1 VPQLPCRRLALVS
14 DPAAHSPEP
23 PRHDTPRHAPAGRR
37 SSAAAKR
44 RRRLT
49 VTLVVVGSVIVV
61 VAVIAVVLT
70 LLRPAASPQAKA
82 TVTRTASP
90 TPSVTPTPTP
100 TPEPPLTPTFDK
112 TRFSIDDPMSLW
124 VVVDKLRPVNP
135 QSFVPSDL
143 VDANVPA
150 VFTSTLREP
159 AARAVEAM
167 FAAFTAETGESLR
180 LQSAFRSYETQIS
193 VYANNNYDDTQSA
206 RPGFSE
212 HQTGL
217 AMDISPV
224 SGECALDECFATTVG
239 GQWLAANAWQYGFLL
254 RYPSGLTPITGYAFE
269 PWHYRFIGTELAA
282 EMHLTGVQ
290 TLEEFFGLPAAPD
303 YQ

>member
-1 VPQLPCRRLALVS
+1 VS
-14 DPAAHSPEP
+14 DHAPHSAEP

-49 VTLVVVGSVIVV
+49 VTLLVVGSVIVV

-70 LLRPAASPQAKA
+70 ALRPAASPQAQA
-82 TVTRTASP
+82 TATRTASP
-90 TPSVTPTPTP
+90 TPSPTPTP
-100 TPEPPLTPTFDK
+100 TPTPTFDK

-135 QSFVPSDL
+135 QNFVPTDL

-180 LQSAFRSYETQIS
+180 LQSSFRSYETQIE
-193 VYANNNYDDTQSA
+193 VYANNNQDDTQSA

-217 AMDISPV
+217 AIDISPL
-224 SGECALDECFATTVG
+224 SGECALDECFANTVG

-282 EMHLTGVQ
+282 ELHKTGIQ
-290 TLEEFFGLPAAPD
+290 TLEEFFGLPPAPD

>member
-1 VPQLPCRRLALVS
+1 
-14 DPAAHSPEP
+14 
-23 PRHDTPRHAPAGRR
+23 
-37 SSAAAKR
+37 
-44 RRRLT
+44 
-49 VTLVVVGSVIVV
+49 
-61 VAVIAVVLT
+61 VIAVVLT
-70 LLRPAASPQAKA
+70 ALRPAASPQAQA
-82 TVTRTASP
+82 TSTRTASP
-90 TPSVTPTPTP
+90 TPFPTPTP
-100 TPEPPLTPTFDK
+100 TPPQTPTFDK

-135 QSFVPSDL
+135 QNFVPTDL

-167 FAAFTAETGESLR
+167 FAAFTAETGDSLR
-180 LQSAFRSYETQIS
+180 LQSAFRSYETQIE
-193 VYANNNYDDTQSA
+193 VYANNNQDDTQSA

-217 AMDISPV
+217 AIDISPL
-224 SGECALDECFATTVG
+224 SGECALDECFANTVG

-282 EMHLTGVQ
+282 ELHKTGIQ
-290 TLEEFFGLPAAPD
+290 TLEEFFGLPPAPD

>member
-1 VPQLPCRRLALVS
+1 MS
-14 DPAAHSPEP
+14 DHTP
-23 PRHDTPRHAPAGRR
+23 PRHAPTGRHQ
-37 SSAAAKR
+37 SEAAKR
-44 RRRLT
+44 RRRRNVALL
-49 VTLVVVGSVIVV
+49 VTGSIIVV
-61 VAVIAVVLT
+61 VAVIAAVLVVLG
-70 LLRPAASPQAKA
+70 PAATPQAKA
-82 TVTRTASP
+82 TPTRTATS
-90 TPSVTPTPTP
+90 TPTATP
-100 TPEPPLTPTFDK
+100 TPTFDK

-124 VVVDKLRPVNP
+124 VVVDKLRFVDP

-167 FAAFTAETGESLR
+167 FAAYTAETGESMR
-180 LQSAFRSYETQIS
+180 LQSAYRSYEVQVQ
-193 VYANNNYDDTQSA
+193 VYAESNQDDTTTA

-224 SGECALDECFATTVG
+224 SGECAQNVCFADTVP

-254 RYPSGLTPITGYAFE
+254 RYPSGLTQITGYTFE
-269 PWHYRFIGTELAA
+269 PWHFRFIGTELAA
-282 EMHLTGVQ
+282 ELHKTGVQ

>member
-1 VPQLPCRRLALVS
+1 
-14 DPAAHSPEP
+14 
-23 PRHDTPRHAPAGRR
+23 
-37 SSAAAKR
+37 
-44 RRRLT
+44 
-49 VTLVVVGSVIVV
+49 
-61 VAVIAVVLT
+61 
-70 LLRPAASPQAKA
+70 
-82 TVTRTASP
+82 
-90 TPSVTPTPTP
+90 
-100 TPEPPLTPTFDK
+100 
-112 TRFSIDDPMSLW
+112 MSLW

-135 QSFVPSDL
+135 QNFVPTDL

-180 LQSAFRSYETQIS
+180 LQSSFRSYETQIE
-193 VYANNNYDDTQSA
+193 VYANNNQDDTQSA

-217 AMDISPV
+217 AIDISPL
-224 SGECALDECFATTVG
+224 SGECALDECFANTVG

-282 EMHLTGVQ
+282 ELHKTGIQ
-290 TLEEFFGLPAAPD
+290 TLEEFFGLPPAPD

>member
-1 VPQLPCRRLALVS
+1 
-14 DPAAHSPEP
+14 
-23 PRHDTPRHAPAGRR
+23 
-37 SSAAAKR
+37 
-44 RRRLT
+44 
-49 VTLVVVGSVIVV
+49 
-61 VAVIAVVLT
+61 
-70 LLRPAASPQAKA
+70 
-82 TVTRTASP
+82 
-90 TPSVTPTPTP
+90 
-100 TPEPPLTPTFDK
+100 
-112 TRFSIDDPMSLW
+112 MSLW
-124 VVVDKLRPVNP
+124 VVVDKLRPINP

-180 LQSAFRSYETQIS
+180 LQSAFRSYETQIE
-193 VYANNNYDDTQSA
+193 VYANNNQDDTQSA

-217 AMDISPV
+217 AMDISPA
-224 SGECALDECFATTVG
+224 SGECALDECFANMVG
-239 GQWLAANAWQYGFLL
+239 GQWLAANAWQYGFLM
-254 RYPSGLTPITGYAFE
+254 RYPQGLTPITGYAFE

-282 EMHLTGVQ
+282 ELHNTGIQ
-290 TLEEFFGLPAAPD
+290 TLEEFFGLPPAPD

>member
-1 VPQLPCRRLALVS
+1 M
-14 DPAAHSPEP
+14 
-23 PRHDTPRHAPAGRR
+23 
-37 SSAAAKR
+37 
-44 RRRLT
+44 T
-49 VTLVVVGSVIVV
+49 VTLVVAGSVIVV
-61 VAVIAVVLT
+61 VAVIAVVLAA
-70 LLRPAASPQAKA
+70 LRPTTNPQAKA
-82 TVTRTASP
+82 TSSRTA
-90 TPSVTPTPTP
+90 TLTPTPTP
-100 TPEPPLTPTFDK
+100 TPTPTFDK

-180 LQSAFRSYETQIS
+180 LQSAFRSYETQIE
-193 VYANNNYDDTQSA
+193 VYANNNQDDTQSA

-217 AMDISPV
+217 AMDISPA
-224 SGECALDECFATTVG
+224 SGECALGECFANTVG
-239 GQWLAANAWQYGFLL
+239 GQWLAANAWKYGFLL
-254 RYPSGLTPITGYAFE
+254 RYPQGLTPITGYAFE

-282 EMHLTGVQ
+282 ELHRTGIQ
-290 TLEEFFGLPAAPD
+290 TLEEFFGLPPAPD
-303 YQ
+303 YR

>member
-1 VPQLPCRRLALVS
+1 MLCHRLRHVS
-14 DPAAHSPEP
+14 DHAPHSPALP
-23 PRHDTPRHAPAGRR
+23 PNAPHRTAPTGRH
-37 SSAAAKR
+37 SIAAAKR

-49 VTLVVVGSVIVV
+49 ITLLVVGAAIVIVAV
-61 VAVIAVVLT
+61 VAVVLT
-70 LLRPAASPQAKA
+70 VLQPTANPQAKA
-82 TVTRTASP
+82 MATRTASP
-90 TPSVTPTPTP
+90 TLTSTPTP
-100 TPEPPLTPTFDK
+100 TPTFDK

-167 FAAFTAETGESLR
+167 FAALTAETGDAMR
-180 LQSAFRSYETQIS
+180 LQTAFRSYETQIE
-193 VYANNNYDDTQSA
+193 VYANNNQDDTQSA

-217 AMDISPV
+217 AIDISPV
-224 SGECALDECFATTVG
+224 SGECTLDECFAETVG

-254 RYPSGLTPITGYAFE
+254 RYPNGLNQITGYAFE
-269 PWHYRFIGTELAA
+269 PWHFRYIGTELAA
-282 EMHLTGVQ
+282 EMHKTGIQ
-290 TLEEFFGLPAAPD
+290 TLEEFFGLPPAAD

>member
-1 VPQLPCRRLALVS
+1 
-14 DPAAHSPEP
+14 
-23 PRHDTPRHAPAGRR
+23 
-37 SSAAAKR
+37 
-44 RRRLT
+44 
-49 VTLVVVGSVIVV
+49 VVVGSAIVV

-269 PWHYRFIGTELAA
+269 PWHYRFIGTELAT

>member
-1 VPQLPCRRLALVS
+1 L
-14 DPAAHSPEP
+14 
-23 PRHDTPRHAPAGRR
+23 
-37 SSAAAKR
+37 
-44 RRRLT
+44 
-49 VTLVVVGSVIVV
+49 VVGSVIVV

-70 LLRPAASPQAKA
+70 ALRPAASPQAQA
-82 TVTRTASP
+82 TPTRTASP
-90 TPSVTPTPTP
+90 TPTPTP
-100 TPEPPLTPTFDK
+100 TPTFDK

-135 QSFVPSDL
+135 QNFVPTDL

-167 FAAFTAETGESLR
+167 FAAFTAETGDSLR
-180 LQSAFRSYETQIS
+180 LQSAFRSYETQIE
-193 VYANNNYDDTQSA
+193 VYANNNQDDTQSA

-217 AMDISPV
+217 AIDISPL
-224 SGECALDECFATTVG
+224 SGECALDECFANTVG

-282 EMHLTGVQ
+282 ELHKTGIL
-290 TLEEFFGLPAAPD
+290 TLEEFFGLPPAPD

>member
-1 VPQLPCRRLALVS
+1 L
-14 DPAAHSPEP
+14 
-23 PRHDTPRHAPAGRR
+23 
-37 SSAAAKR
+37 AKR

-49 VTLVVVGSVIVV
+49 AALVIVGSFIVV

-70 LLRPAASPQAKA
+70 VLRPAASPQAKE

-90 TPSVTPTPTP
+90 TPTPTPTP
-100 TPEPPLTPTFDK
+100 SPTFDK
-112 TRFSIDDPMSLW
+112 TLFSIDDPMSLW

-135 QSFVPSDL
+135 QGFVPSDL

-167 FAAFTAETGESLR
+167 FAAYTAETGESMR
-180 LQSAFRSYETQIS
+180 LQSAYRSYEVQAQ
-193 VYANNNYDDTQSA
+193 VYGESNQDDATTA

-217 AMDISPV
+217 AIDISPA
-224 SGECALDECFATTVG
+224 SGECAQNECFANTLP

-254 RYPSGLTPITGYAFE
+254 RYPSGLTQITGYSFE
-269 PWHYRFIGTELAA
+269 PWHFRFIGTDLAA
-282 EMHLTGVQ
+282 ELHKTGVQ
-290 TLEEFFGLPAAPD
+290 TLEEFFGLPPAPD
-303 YQ
+303 YL

>member
-1 VPQLPCRRLALVS
+1 
-14 DPAAHSPEP
+14 
-23 PRHDTPRHAPAGRR
+23 
-37 SSAAAKR
+37 
-44 RRRLT
+44 
-49 VTLVVVGSVIVV
+49 
-61 VAVIAVVLT
+61 
-70 LLRPAASPQAKA
+70 
-82 TVTRTASP
+82 
-90 TPSVTPTPTP
+90 
-100 TPEPPLTPTFDK
+100 
-112 TRFSIDDPMSLW
+112 MSLW
-124 VVVDKLRPVNP
+124 VVVDKLRPINP

-180 LQSAFRSYETQIS
+180 LQSAFRSYETQIE

-217 AMDISPV
+217 AMDISPA
-224 SGECALDECFATTVG
+224 SGECALDECFANMVG
-239 GQWLAANAWQYGFLL
+239 GQWLAANAWKYGFLM
-254 RYPSGLTPITGYAFE
+254 RYPSGLTQVTGYAFE

-282 EMHLTGVQ
+282 ELHNTGIQ
-290 TLEEFFGLPAAPD
+290 TLEEFFGLPPAPD